1 MEVKKLCRWQPCEKG
16 PVSYGWCDTHR
27 SRIIKRG
34 KHPRMT
40 DAEAAAFIAEW
51 KPQLTP
57 PPPYRGKKQE
67 VQEASEVP
75 TVYHGPSVL
84 EAIKQELMEPTPEPS
99 GHTVKVVEFT
109 GGRVPSLTELVEATP
124 PPLTEAEL
132 LRRME
137 MYEEL
142 RRLRINAKD
151 WAREVSHA
159 QEKLAQALQLF
170 AEANAKVTEL
180 EAQVFAPVTA

>member
-1 MEVKKLCRWQPCEKG
+1 MEAKKLCRWQPCEKG

-57 PPPYRGKKQE
+57 PPPYRGKPKAP
-67 VQEASEVP
+67 EAPEVP
-75 TVYHGPSVL
+75 TVYFGPAAL
-84 EAIKQELMEPTPEPS
+84 EAIKQELAEPKPEP
-99 GHTVKVVEFT
+99 VNVVVLPE
-109 GGRVPSLTELVEATP
+109 RPVPWLKELVEATP
-124 PPLTEAEL
+124 PAPLTEEEL

-142 RRLRINAKD
+142 RKLRITAKD
-151 WAREVSHA
+151 WAKEVAYA
-159 QEKLAQALQLF
+159 QEKLDQALQLF
-170 AEANAKVTEL
+170 AEANGKVAEL
-180 EAQVFAPVTA
+180 EVRVFAPVTA

>member
-1 MEVKKLCRWQPCEKG
+1 MEAKKLCRWQPCEKG

-57 PPPYRGKKQE
+57 PPPHRGKPKAA
-67 VQEASEVP
+67 EAPEVP
-75 TVYHGPSVL
+75 TVYFGPAAL
-84 EAIKQELMEPTPEPS
+84 EAIKQELTEPLPEPA
-99 GHTVKVVEFT
+99 GHNVKVVEFA
-109 GGRVPSLTELVEATP
+109 GGRVPSLMELVEATP

-132 LRRME
+132 LRRMD

-142 RRLRINAKD
+142 RKLRLNVRD
-151 WAREVSHA
+151 WATEVELA
-159 QEKLAQALQLF
+159 QHKLDQALQLF